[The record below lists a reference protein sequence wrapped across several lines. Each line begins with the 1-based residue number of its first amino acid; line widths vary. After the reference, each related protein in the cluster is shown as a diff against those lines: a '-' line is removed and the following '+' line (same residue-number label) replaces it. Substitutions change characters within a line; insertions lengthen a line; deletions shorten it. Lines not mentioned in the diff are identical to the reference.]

1 MKNVQKLIQT
11 QNRVKEIREKYLPPL
26 REQTVTETNA
36 TKRFKIYKQISIV
49 SGLDFCEEE
58 KFFQFWSRTYGL
70 YQQKKQKSKRR
81 VYAIP
86 ICFCV
91 TLYEYELQKTFP
103 KEKIQIPY
111 TLRGF
116 WEMEKAV
123 RLVEDLVRIQNE
135 AQYVLLRQYRILKH
149 QKKAKA
155 AEYFKI
161 LEEFVA
167 MSILNANGRKEISY
181 GDTRF
186 IMNMRNVKLD
196 VVPLCKMLT
205 RYYANVVRRINTYL
219 QNDASEIEKR
229 QLLEIKKALKVFMK
243 KYFIS
248 IL

>member
-26 REQTVTETNA
+26 REQTVTETNV
-36 TKRFKIYKQISIV
+36 TKKHEIV
-49 SGLDFCEEE
+49 RKKLIVLGLDFQEAEEVLM
-58 KFFQFWSRTYGL
+58 FGSQTYGI
-70 YQQKKQKSKRR
+70 YQPKKRKSRRR

-123 RLVEDLVRIQNE
+123 RLVEDLVRIQNGE
-135 AQYVLLRQYRILKH
+135 QYILLRQYRILKH

-229 QLLEIKKALKVFMK
+229 QLLEIKKDLKVFMK